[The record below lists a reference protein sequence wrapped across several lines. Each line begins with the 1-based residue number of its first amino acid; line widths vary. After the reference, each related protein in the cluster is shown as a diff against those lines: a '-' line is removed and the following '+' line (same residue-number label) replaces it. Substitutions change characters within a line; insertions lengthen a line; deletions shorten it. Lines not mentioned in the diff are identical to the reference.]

1 MESKFDIAIRNG
13 KPHFFRNA
21 KLVKDFNWV
30 DWIQLIESHPTKD
43 KKDKSL
49 KVFNRK
55 KNSIEIRALQLRES
69 CPEFAKDQLGWMRNK
84 FNKNNI
90 TLIGFTGFGKESKSF
105 SIHRDQ
111 MDVLYLQTL
120 GSVTLSLWNTYQP
133 IDPKIVTTS
142 DMSSEEVDKEFY
154 CFFRET
160 LQPDQ
165 AVWIPR
171 GTFHLIEP
179 LETRLGFSF
188 GVEGDP
194 DPKSYI

>member
-1 MESKFDIAIRNG
+1 MESKFDQAIRNG
-13 KPHFFRNA
+13 KPHFFKRA
-21 KLVKDFNWV
+21 KLVKDFGWV
-30 DWIQLIESHPTKD
+30 DWIQLISTHPDKD
-43 KKDKSL
+43 KKDLEL

-55 KNSIEIRALQLRES
+55 KESIEIRSLQLRDK
-69 CPEFAKDQLGWMRNK
+69 CPDFAKDQLRWMRSK
-84 FNKNNI
+84 FKKNRV
-90 TLIGFTGFGKESKSF
+90 TLIGFTGFGKNSKSF
-105 SIHRDQ
+105 SIHRDK

-120 GSVTLSLWNTYQP
+120 GSVTLSLWNTYEP
-133 IDPKIVTTS
+133 VEPEMVTTS
-142 DMSSEEVDKEFY
+142 GMSSEEVDRNFY

-188 GVEGDP
+188 GVEGDINP
-194 DPKSYI
+194 SSYI